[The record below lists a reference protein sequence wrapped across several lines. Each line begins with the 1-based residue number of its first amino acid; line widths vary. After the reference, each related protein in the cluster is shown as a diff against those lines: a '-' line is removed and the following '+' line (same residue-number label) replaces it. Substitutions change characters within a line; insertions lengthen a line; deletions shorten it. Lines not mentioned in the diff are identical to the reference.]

1 MIPPLYSDGGPK
13 DLQMM
18 EQSVSLLLPKDV
30 LTGRHKASQDVA
42 QALGGRASRSEMHV
56 LFLEY
61 LHINE
66 WALPYPD
73 YERLILYYTVA
84 HGEEPAEAKMAGE
97 AVKLSPAA
105 GRVTETIVRAL
116 LSDGPGGNNN
126 SKTIGDLDVIV
137 VQFFD
142 GEHWQVGQYHN
153 FRGLYDGGSHV
164 TVVEPTEVDVS
175 GNQGF
180 WLFTLLHFLYSHIVH
195 PDPFMESRFESYV
208 KALLPSEAV
217 GPSETPQSSNPAPP
231 LGMSGD

>member
-1 MIPPLYSDGGPK
+1 M
-13 DLQMM
+13 
-18 EQSVSLLLPKDV
+18 
-30 LTGRHKASQDVA
+30 
-42 QALGGRASRSEMHV
+42 
-56 LFLEY
+56 
-61 LHINE
+61 
-66 WALPYPD
+66 
-73 YERLILYYTVA
+73 VA

-126 SKTIGDLDVIV
+126 SKTIGDLDVVV

-153 FRGLYDGGSHV
+153 FRGLYDDGSHV

-180 WLFTLLHFLYSHIVH
+180 WLFTLLHFLYSHVMH
-195 PDPFMESRFESYV
+195 PDPFMWSRFESYV
-208 KALLPSEAV
+208 KALTPSEAV
-217 GPSETPQSSNPAPP
+217 APNKTPQISNPAPARKS
-231 LGMSGD
+231 LGD